1 MKWNHYL
8 PSLHGVRLRKE
19 GVSPVWYRWS
29 RSLLPGGLKS
39 GATFRAAGKPRRLLR
54 RLGAT
59 WEAAPV
65 RRGIQTACFLLF
77 LWLFFSVCW
86 PYGATPAQ
94 LVPGWVP
101 QEVDGQSGKV
111 TLVSDLSTESFRKG
125 QAWHVLDASAMDV
138 DSGYLGLFQ
147 IETIQTGTLVLNP
160 VSRPDATVL
169 QWMMISFGPWTLSE
183 ELPGTWPDHYAQ
195 ALEHKTR
202 IAPEAFLVLD
212 PLVALSTAL
221 AARSWVSSLLFA
233 GLILAI
239 CVLIPRGFCGYLCP
253 LGTLIDLF
261 DWGIAS
267 RFSNLKIPDNGWWV
281 HLKYYLLTGVM
292 IAALCGVLLSGFVS
306 AIPVLTRGMLYLFDP
321 VQTGFMLGWHQVPSM
336 HLGHWFSIGL
346 FLLVL
351 GLGFLRPR
359 FWCRYVCPSG
369 AIFSLANVFRW
380 NERKVSPDCIH
391 CNKCVTAC
399 PFDAIKPDFTT
410 RTTDCTLCQTC
421 GGVCPT
427 EAIQFVPRLD
437 GMALKLANVPPA
449 NETALGRRGF
459 LATGIGMVAG
469 VVGGVSAGWA
479 TKSFGARL
487 DDQQSL
493 KPVRPP
499 GSVEESRFL
508 EICIRCGE
516 CFKVCPNHVLQP
528 LAFEQGLEG
537 LWTPYAELDWAG
549 CDSSCNACGQVCP
562 TEAILPLPLEEK
574 RVTKMGLAIVDSG
587 ACLPHVGAEACQ
599 LCVDECR
606 AAGYQAIEFTRVRTE
621 RADGGMD
628 EWLAPVVLG
637 DKCVGCGL
645 CQMRCYQVNVKD
657 RQVLELSAIVVET
670 GEGRE
675 DRA

>member
-8 PSLHGVRLRKE
+8 PSLHGVRLRKA

-160 VSRPDATVL
+160 VSRPDDTVL

-292 IAALCGVLLSGFVS
+292 VAALCGVLLSGFVS

-437 GMALKLANVPPA
+437 GMALKLANVPPT

>member
-1 MKWNHYL
+1 
-8 PSLHGVRLRKE
+8 
-19 GVSPVWYRWS
+19 
-29 RSLLPGGLKS
+29 
-39 GATFRAAGKPRRLLR
+39 
-54 RLGAT
+54 
-59 WEAAPV
+59 
-65 RRGIQTACFLLF
+65 
-77 LWLFFSVCW
+77 
-86 PYGATPAQ
+86 
-94 LVPGWVP
+94 
-101 QEVDGQSGKV
+101 
-111 TLVSDLSTESFRKG
+111 
-125 QAWHVLDASAMDV
+125 
-138 DSGYLGLFQ
+138 
-147 IETIQTGTLVLNP
+147 
-160 VSRPDATVL
+160 
-169 QWMMISFGPWTLSE
+169 
-183 ELPGTWPDHYAQ
+183 
-195 ALEHKTR
+195 
-202 IAPEAFLVLD
+202 
-212 PLVALSTAL
+212 
-221 AARSWVSSLLFA
+221 
-233 GLILAI
+233 
-239 CVLIPRGFCGYLCP
+239 
-253 LGTLIDLF
+253 
-261 DWGIAS
+261 
-267 RFSNLKIPDNGWWV
+267 
-281 HLKYYLLTGVM
+281 
-292 IAALCGVLLSGFVS
+292 
-306 AIPVLTRGMLYLFDP
+306 
-321 VQTGFMLGWHQVPSM
+321 
-336 HLGHWFSIGL
+336 
-346 FLLVL
+346 LLVL

>member
-8 PSLHGVRLRKE
+8 PSLHGVRRRKP
-19 GVSPVWYRWS
+19 GISPAWYRWI
-29 RSLLPGGLKS
+29 RTLLPGFIQS
-39 GATFRAAGKPRRLLR
+39 GDAYRKAGKPRQWLR
-54 RLGAT
+54 KLGAT
-59 WEAAPV
+59 WEASPF
-65 RRGIQTACFLLF
+65 RRLVQAGCFLLF
-77 LWLFFSVCW
+77 LWLFFSACW
-86 PYGATPAQ
+86 PYGVVPAQ
-94 LVPGWVP
+94 VVAGWVP

-111 TLVSDLSTESFRKG
+111 TLVSDLSTDAFLKG
-125 QAWHVLDASAMDV
+125 QSWHIVDAAAADA

-147 IETIQTGTLVLNP
+147 IDSMDEGTLVLSP
-160 VSRPDATVL
+160 VDTVPDLTL
-169 QWMMISFGPWTLSE
+169 QTMMFSFGPWTLSE
-183 ELPGTWPDHYAQ
+183 ELPGTSPDHYAK
-195 ALEHKTR
+195 ALESKSR
-202 IAPEAFLVLD
+202 VAPESFLLLD

-221 AARSWVSSLLFA
+221 AARSWISSLMFA
-233 GLILAI
+233 GLILAV
-239 CVLIPRGFCGYLCP
+239 CVLIPRGFCGYICP

-261 DWGIAS
+261 DWGIS
-267 RFSNLKIPDNGWWV
+267 QRFSRIRTPDNGWWV
-281 HLKYYLLTGVM
+281 HLKYYLLTAVM
-292 IAALCGVLLSGFVS
+292 VAALCGVLLSGFVS
-306 AIPVLTRGMLYLFDP
+306 AIPVLTRGLLYVFDP
-321 VQTGFMLGWHQVPSM
+321 LQTGFLLGWHQVPSM
-336 HLGHWFSIGL
+336 HIGHWFSIGL

-351 GLGFLRPR
+351 GLGLLRPR

-369 AIFSLANVFRW
+369 AVFSLANVFRW
-380 NERKVSPDCIH
+380 SERKVSPDCIH

-427 EAIQFVPRLD
+427 EAIQFVPRFDSMQEKEL
-437 GMALKLANVPPA
+437 NVPPTG
-449 NETALGRRGF
+449 ETSFGRRSF
-459 LATGIGMVAG
+459 LATGVGMFAS
-469 VVGGVSAGWA
+469 VVGGTSLGLV

-487 DDQQSL
+487 DDEHAL
-493 KPVRPP
+493 RPVRPP
-499 GSVEESRFL
+499 GSVEESKFL

-574 RVTKMGLAIVDSG
+574 RATKMGLAIVNTG
-587 ACLPHVGAEACQ
+587 TCLPYVGLEACQ
-599 LCVDECR
+599 LCVDECN

-621 RADGGMD
+621 RADGGTD
-628 EWLAPVVLG
+628 EWLAPVVQ
-637 DKCVGCGL
+637 DEKCVGCGL

-657 RQVLELSAIVVET
+657 RHALELSAIVVET

-675 DRA
+675 NRL

>member
-8 PSLHGVRLRKE
+8 PSLHGVRRRKA
-19 GVSPVWYRWS
+19 GISPVWYRWL
-29 RSLLPGGLKS
+29 RSWLPGFIQS
-39 GATFRAAGKPRRLLR
+39 GDAYRKAGKPRQWLR

-59 WEAAPV
+59 WEAAPF
-65 RRGIQTACFLLF
+65 RRVIQAGCFLLF

-86 PYGATPAQ
+86 PYGVAPAQ
-94 LVPGWVP
+94 VMPGWVP

-111 TLVSDLSTESFRKG
+111 TLVSDLSIDIFNPG
-125 QAWHVLDASAMDV
+125 QSWHVLDASALDV

-147 IETIQTGTLVLNP
+147 IDSMEEGALVLNP
-160 VSRPDATVL
+160 VDKLSDLTL
-169 QWMMISFGPWTLSE
+169 QTMMFSLGPWTLSE

-195 ALEHKTR
+195 ALESKTR
-202 IAPEAFLVLD
+202 VAPESFLVLD

-221 AARSWVSSLLFA
+221 AARSWISSLMFA

-239 CVLIPRGFCGYLCP
+239 CVLIPRGFCGYICP

-261 DWGIAS
+261 DWGIS
-267 RFSNLKIPDNGWWV
+267 QRFSRIHIPDNGWWV
-281 HLKYYLLTGVM
+281 HLKYYLLTAVM
-292 IAALCGVLLSGFVS
+292 VAALCGVLLSGFVS
-306 AIPVLTRGMLYLFDP
+306 AIPVLTRGMLYVFDP
-321 VQTGFMLGWHQVPSM
+321 LQTGFLMGWHQVPDM
-336 HLGHWFSIGL
+336 HIGHWFSIGL

-351 GLGFLRPR
+351 GLGMLRPR

-369 AIFSLANVFRW
+369 AVFSLANVFRW
-380 NERKVSPDCIH
+380 NERKVTPDCIH

-427 EAIQFVPRLD
+427 EAIQFVPRMD
-437 GMALKLANVPPA
+437 SMVVKDVNVPPTG
-449 NETALGRRGF
+449 ETSFGRRSF
-459 LATGIGMVAG
+459 MATGVGMLAS
-469 VVGGVSAGWA
+469 VVGGTSLGWA

-487 DDQQSL
+487 DQENAL
-493 KPVRPP
+493 RPVRPP

-574 RVTKMGLAIVDSG
+574 RVTKMGLAIVATST
-587 ACLPHVGAEACQ
+587 CLPHVGAEACQ
-599 LCVDECR
+599 LCVDECN
-606 AAGYQAIEFTRVRTE
+606 AAGYEAIEFTRVRKE
-621 RADGGMD
+621 REDGGMD
-628 EWLAPVVLG
+628 EWLAPVVLS

-645 CQMRCYQVNVKD
+645 CQMRCYQVNAKD
-657 RQVLELSAIVVET
+657 RHVLEASAIVVHT

-675 DRA
+675 DRW

>member
-8 PSLHGVRLRKE
+8 PSLHGVRLRKA

-160 VSRPDATVL
+160 VSRPDDTVL

-306 AIPVLTRGMLYLFDP
+306 AIPVLTRGMLYLLDP

>member
-8 PSLHGVRLRKE
+8 PSLHGVRRRKE

-160 VSRPDATVL
+160 VSRPDDTVL

-306 AIPVLTRGMLYLFDP
+306 AIPVLTRGMLYLLDP

>member
-8 PSLHGVRLRKE
+8 PSLHGVRLRKA